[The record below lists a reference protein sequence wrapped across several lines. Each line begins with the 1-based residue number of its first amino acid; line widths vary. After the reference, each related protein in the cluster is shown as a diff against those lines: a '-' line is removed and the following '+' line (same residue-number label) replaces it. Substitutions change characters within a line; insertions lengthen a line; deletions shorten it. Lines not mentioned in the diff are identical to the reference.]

1 MYHIRECP
9 YFLIL
14 RRDIYFKSLSWGVI
28 HRITLDFPKIKTIH
42 LELDDEKAPKTI
54 KAFLDCLPLTVGIN
68 VWGEELYTD
77 ETPVVVGAENAKSL
91 VDLMDVAYWPTG
103 KAICLFFGPTPI
115 GKKGEIR
122 PYSSVNVIGK
132 VKDGDKKF
140 LKNIGDRMKVTFRVS
155 K

>member
-1 MYHIRECP
+1 MSMFSHFKKGYLFQIT
-9 YFLIL
+9 IL
-14 RRDIYFKSLSWGVI
+14 AVI
-28 HRITLDFPKIKTIH
+28 HTITLDIPKIKTIH

-77 ETPVVVGAENAKSL
+77 ETPVVVDAENAKSL

-115 GKKGEIR
+115 GKNGGIK
-122 PYSSVNVIGK
+122 PYSLVNVIGK
-132 VKDGDKKF
+132 IKDEDKRF
-140 LKNIGDRMKVTFRVS
+140 LKNIRDGMNVTFKVS